1 MAKGNCECPRANG
14 KLSIYLAC
22 FQCAALLFVPPC
34 SLCTFQLSTFHQL
47 DVLLLPHRQLIPPH
61 WRPSSTS
68 PTPYTTAAPSAHS
81 HPIAHQTTSP
91 RLPPQHFTTKTSPN
105 SSCPLPTHYST
116 TASPPTLFHPNL
128 LKNHQ

>member
-1 MAKGNCECPRANG
+1 MAVPMESLAFIWRVFSVQRFCSFHLVQ
-14 KLSIYLAC
+14 LST
-22 FQCAALLFVPPC
+22 FN
-34 SLCTFQLSTFHQL
+34 FQLSTLHQV
-47 DVLLLPHRQLIPPH
+47 DVLLLPHKQLKPPY

-68 PTPYTTAAPSAHS
+68 LTPYTTAAPSAHS